1 MKALQVLSSLVALAM
16 VSGCQKKSEVETAPK
31 STLPP
36 LKIAYSDWPGWTAFE
51 IAIQKGWF
59 RDAGV
64 DVQFSWFEYTPSME
78 AFTAG
83 KVDAVTVASG
93 DALVTGAQ
101 GGKNVAILVTDYS
114 NGNDM
119 IVAKPGIANL
129 KGLKGKNVGL
139 ELGLVEHLLL
149 QKGLTSMGLSISDVK
164 LTAVPT
170 SQTAQVLASGSVDA
184 IGAWQPNSGQALKSV
199 PGSKTVYS
207 SADAPGLIYDFLSVN
222 PQSLATRRDDWVKVV
237 KVWNKVL
244 AYLKDP
250 ATRDSG
256 IAIMAAR
263 VGVPAADYAKFIDG
277 TKLLTLEESRARFQP
292 GASLDHLA
300 FSMAYADTFNV
311 ANKVYTQ
318 PQTIATYLDSSLTID
333 ALK

>member
-1 MKALQVLSSLVALAM
+1 MRGMRIAAGLTALVLV
-16 VSGCQKKSEVETAPK
+16 VGCQKKDESKVDATKA
-31 STLPP
+31 P

-59 RDAGV
+59 KDAGV
-64 DVQFSWFEYTPSME
+64 DVQFSWFEYAPSME

-101 GGKNVAILVTDYS
+101 GGMNVAILVTDYS

-119 IVAKPGIANL
+119 LVAKPGIKDL
-129 KGLKGKNVGL
+129 KALKGKKIGL

-149 QKGLTSMGLSISDVK
+149 QKGLESKGMKISDV
-164 LTAVPT
+164 TIVGVPT
-170 SQTAQVLASGSVDA
+170 NQTAQVLASGSVDA

-199 PGSKTVYS
+199 AGSSTVYS
-207 SADAPGLIYDFLSVN
+207 SADAPGLIYDFLAVN
-222 PQSLATRRDDWVKVV
+222 PQSLATRREDWVKVV
-237 KVWNKVL
+237 KIWNKVV

-256 IAIMAAR
+256 IGYMAAR
-263 VGVPAADYAKFIDG
+263 VGVPAAEYAKFIDG
-277 TKLLTLEESRARFQP
+277 TRLLSLEESRGRFQMGTTLEFIP
-292 GASLDHLA
+292 A
-300 FSMAYADTFNV
+300 SMAYADTFNV
-311 ANKVYTQ
+311 SNKVY
-318 PQTIATYLDSSLTID
+318 ATYQNVPSFLDSSLTID

>member
-1 MKALQVLSSLVALAM
+1 MMSFRTVASFFALSMLA
-16 VSGCQKKSEVETAPK
+16 GCQKKADVVPTPTA
-31 STLPP
+31 SP

-59 RDAGV
+59 KEAGV
-64 DVQFSWFEYTPSME
+64 EVAFSWFEYAPSME
-78 AFTAG
+78 AFAAG

-119 IVAKPGIANL
+119 IVAKPGIKDLAD
-129 KGLKGKNVGL
+129 LKGKTIGL

-149 QKGLTSMGLSISDVK
+149 QKGLASKGLKIGDVK
-164 LTAVPT
+164 LTGVAT

-199 PGSKTVYS
+199 PGSKSVYS
-207 SADAPGLIYDFLSVN
+207 SADAPGLIYDFLAVN

-237 KVWNKVL
+237 KIWNHVVS
-244 AYLKDP
+244 YLRDP

-277 TKLLTLEESRARFQP
+277 TKLLTLEESRPRFQD
-292 GASLDHLA
+292 GATLEHLG

-311 ANKVYTQ
+311 ANKVYAQ
-318 PQTIATYLDSSLTID
+318 PQAIASYLDSSLTVD
-333 ALK
+333 ALKP